1 MYSVQDKV
9 VILKKVER
17 LCYYTC
23 CFCSVGAHDRSVKED
38 GQAIYYILLKASK
51 NQLQYCL
58 KKSGLDVFNASSKK
72 NVFNGACMISLKKTP
87 PEEET
92 PPKYM

>member
-1 MYSVQDKV
+1 MDKQY
-9 VILKKVER
+9 I
-17 LCYYTC
+17 
-23 CFCSVGAHDRSVKED
+23 
-38 GQAIYYILLKASK
+38 IYYLKQARINYNIVS
-51 NQLQYCL
+51 